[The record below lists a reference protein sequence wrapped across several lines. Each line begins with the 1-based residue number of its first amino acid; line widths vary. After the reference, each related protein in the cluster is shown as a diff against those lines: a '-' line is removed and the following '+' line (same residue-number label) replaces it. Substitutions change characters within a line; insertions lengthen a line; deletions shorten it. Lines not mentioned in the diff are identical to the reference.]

1 MIIFGHSMGSFV
13 TRSYITKYADDIAA
27 AVICGTSGKNP
38 GAGAGI
44 LLASLISK
52 VKGEKHPSK
61 LIDKIA
67 FGTYNKR
74 TEGRTAFD
82 WLSRNTE
89 NVDWYINND
98 DCGFLFTASGYKNMF
113 ELLDSVSTDGW
124 YRKVPKDLNI
134 LLIAGEEDP
143 VGAYSKGVN
152 EVFEKLKATGHSN
165 VQCKLYKDDRHEI
178 LNELDR
184 EHVFD
189 DVIGFCDSVIK

>member
-1 MIIFGHSMGSFV
+1 M
-13 TRSYITKYADDIAA
+13 
-27 AVICGTSGKNP
+27 
-38 GAGAGI
+38 
-44 LLASLISK
+44 
-52 VKGEKHPSK
+52 
-61 LIDKIA
+61 
-67 FGTYNKR
+67 
-74 TEGRTAFD
+74 
-82 WLSRNTE
+82 E

-124 YRKVPKDLNI
+124 YRKVPKDLSN